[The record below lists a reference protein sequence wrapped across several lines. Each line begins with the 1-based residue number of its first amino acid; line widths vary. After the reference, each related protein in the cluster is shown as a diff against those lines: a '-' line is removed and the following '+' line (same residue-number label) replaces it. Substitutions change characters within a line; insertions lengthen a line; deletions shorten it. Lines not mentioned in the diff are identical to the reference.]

1 MNAATRRLVWKRA
14 AHRCEYCFLHQDF
27 EPFFRFHVEHVIA
40 KQHGGGDGPRNLAL
54 ACHHCNYHKG
64 TNLAGIDRRTG
75 KIVQLFHPRRQKWD
89 RHFRLVGPRIVG
101 RTQCGRATAFLLG
114 MNLPDRVELR
124 RPLIADGSFAAP
136 R

>member
-1 MNAATRRLVWKRA
+1 
-14 AHRCEYCFLHQDF
+14 
-27 EPFFRFHVEHVIA
+27 
-40 KQHGGGDGPRNLAL
+40 
-54 ACHHCNYHKG
+54 
-64 TNLAGIDRRTG
+64 
-75 KIVQLFHPRRQKWD
+75 VQLFHPRRQKWS

-101 RTQCGRATAFLLG
+101 RTRCGRATAFLLG